1 MKFKIFLLLLV
12 SSLFVGVISCSNKPK
27 KSRKPVAKI
36 SIQPRNKH
44 YEFGDSIRIAISVKN
59 KDGELKDSKLYIDNK
74 LITTSSELE
83 FSHSIP
89 ALNELGKHS
98 IKVLATKT
106 DGVEGV
112 TFQAYEVV
120 SDIIPEQYGYEVVNT
135 YPHRVEHFTQGLEI
149 HNNKFYESTGEKGKS
164 GIYQFDL
171 NTGNVLKSF
180 KMEDHYFGEG
190 ITIFNAKIYQ
200 LTYKAQK
207 GFVYDLNTFARVDSF
222 TYSTSEGWGLAHDGN
237 HLIKTDGS
245 EFLHFIDPKTYQV
258 VKKIQVYD
266 NKGPVKYLNELEFY
280 QGELYANI
288 WTTNNAVKIDP
299 KTGKVLAKINFDGL
313 LSVLYNP
320 DKPIDVL
327 NGIAIHPENGK
338 MYITGKLWPHLYEV
352 KLIKKE

>member
-12 SSLFVGVISCSNKPK
+12 ASFFVGFISCSNKSQR
-27 KSRKPVAKI
+27 SRKPVAKI
-36 SIQPRNKH
+36 TIHPKKNK
-44 YEFGDSIRIAISVKN
+44 YEFGDSITISIAVKN
-59 KDGELKDSKLYIDNK
+59 KDGELKDSKLYINNE
-74 LITTSSELE
+74 LVSSSNNLE
-83 FSHSIP
+83 FKYSI
-89 ALNELGKHS
+89 ANLNALGKHS

-112 TFQAYEVV
+112 TFQSYEVV
-120 SDIIPEQYGYEVVNT
+120 SDVRPEYYGYEVVNT
-135 YPHRVEHFTQGLEI
+135 YPHSVEHFTQGLEI
-149 HNNKFYESTGEKGKS
+149 HNNNFYESTGEKGKS

-171 NTGNVLKSF
+171 KSGNILKSF
-180 KMEDHYFGEG
+180 KMEDQYFGEG
-190 ITIFNAKIYQ
+190 ITIFNDKIYQ

-207 GFVYDLNTFARVDSF
+207 GFVYDLNTFARIDSF
-222 TYSTSEGWGLAHDGN
+222 TFDTPEGWGLAHDGT

-245 EFLHFIDPKTYQV
+245 EFLHFIDPENYQV
-258 VKKIQVYD
+258 EKKIQVYD
-266 NKGPVKYLNELEFY
+266 EKGPVKFLNELEFY
-280 QGELYANI
+280 HGELYANI

-299 KTGKVLAKINFDGL
+299 NTGKVLAKINFDGL

-327 NGIAIHPENGK
+327 NGIAIHPDNGK